1 MMPVCC
7 LERLGGG
14 LELPG
19 QRQQRGSAEGNLHPL
34 VQAQGLDSQ
43 FRGGWTLQGCPRP
56 GRSLSVR
63 AAHQC
68 WD

>member
-14 LELPG
+14 LDLPG
-19 QRQQRGSAEGNLHPL
+19 QRQQRGSTEGDLHPR
-34 VQAQGLDSQ
+34 VQAQGLDSR
-43 FRGGWTLQGCPRP
+43 FRGGWMLQGCLRL

-63 AAHQC
+63 TAPQC